1 MYCGLPARSSVR
13 NAGLAARHTCRAGG
27 PTYWVALRAA
37 FLTLYA
43 MPETQ
48 ASRMS
53 EDPWR
58 VFKIMA
64 EFVESFDTLS
74 RLGPAV
80 TIFGSARTQPEDVY
94 YKAAVAIG
102 EGLSKEKISIVT
114 GGGPGIMEAANRG
127 GARPK
132 TVPRVGLN
140 IELPFEQKGNRYANL
155 PINFHY
161 FFTRKVCLVKY
172 SMGFVYMPGGFGTL
186 DELFEVVT
194 LVQTQRIP
202 AFPIIL
208 FGSTFWKG
216 MFDWMSATLVPAGT
230 ISAGDLDLLRV
241 TDDPA
246 QAVKWIVDYRRTVGV
261 PDQVPAAFR

>member
-1 MYCGLPARSSVR
+1 MSDDHATR
-13 NAGLAARHTCRAGG
+13 RA
-27 PTYWVALRAA
+27 
-37 FLTLYA
+37 
-43 MPETQ
+43 
-48 ASRMS
+48 

-64 EFVESFDTLS
+64 EFVDSFDTLS

-80 TIFGSARTQPEDVY
+80 TVFGSARTKSDDPY
-94 YKAAVAIG
+94 YKATVAIA
-102 EGLSKEKISIVT
+102 EGLARHQIATIT

-127 GARPK
+127 AAHIKG
-132 TVPRVGLN
+132 VPSVGLN

-155 PINFHY
+155 TVNYHY
-161 FFTRKVCLVKY
+161 FFTRKVSLVKY

-186 DELFEVVT
+186 DELFEVAT

-208 FGSTFWKG
+208 FGTQYWSGLLEWLKN
-216 MFDWMSATLVPAGT
+216 TLESSRL
-230 ISAGDLDLLRV
+230 ISPGDLDLMQV

-246 QAVKWIVDYRRTVGV
+246 QVVDWIRDYRRSVGV